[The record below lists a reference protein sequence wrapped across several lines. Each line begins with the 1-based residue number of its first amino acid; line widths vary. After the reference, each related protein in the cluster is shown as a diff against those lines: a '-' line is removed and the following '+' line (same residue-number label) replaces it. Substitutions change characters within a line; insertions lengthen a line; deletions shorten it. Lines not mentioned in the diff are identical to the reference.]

1 MMIKVVA
8 FLTRLPHVDR
18 KTFRDYYETRHVP
31 LVESLLPML
40 GVYERNYPDVAK
52 VRPAEG
58 QSLDEAVG
66 FDAMTVM
73 RFHDR
78 EAFSAWK
85 AALKD
90 PQTLQTIQADEANF
104 LDNTKTRLFVMDEYE
119 SRPAG

>member
-1 MMIKVVA
+1 MIKVVA

-66 FDAMTVM
+66 STTA
-73 RFHDR
+73 
-78 EAFSAWK
+78 
-85 AALKD
+85 
-90 PQTLQTIQADEANF
+90 
-104 LDNTKTRLFVMDEYE
+104 
-119 SRPAG
+119 RPSPPGRRR